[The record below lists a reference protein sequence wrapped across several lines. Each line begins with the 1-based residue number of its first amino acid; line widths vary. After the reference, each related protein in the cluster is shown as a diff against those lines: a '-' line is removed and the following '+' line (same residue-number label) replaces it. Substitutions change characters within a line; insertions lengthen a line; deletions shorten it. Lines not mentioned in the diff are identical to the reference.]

1 MEEKGEIRQEIE
13 KLREIIHYHDYR
25 YYVLNSPEISDAE
38 YDALMRKL
46 EELESKYPE
55 FVTPDSPTQRVAGKP
70 QEAFPSFVHSRPLLS
85 LNNAFSDEEIRE
97 FDQRVKRWLGEDKVE
112 YVVELKIDGLA
123 VNLRYENGI
132 FVRGGTRGDGLTGE
146 DVTPN
151 LKTIRSIP
159 LKLQGPTPPQ
169 IIEVQGE
176 IFMPKKDF
184 EKLNAE
190 RRSSGEVPFANTRN
204 AAAGSLRQLDPNITA
219 KRHLDIFV
227 YSAFFIE
234 SDYQPETHWQALQ
247 CLKKLGFKVNP
258 HSKLVSSIDE
268 IIATHKEWEEKR
280 KSLDYDIDGL
290 VVKVNSLRQQ
300 ERLGATT
307 KSPRWAIAFKFQP
320 TYGLTR
326 VIDIEVNV
334 GRTGTLTPV
343 AVLEPVEVGGVVIKR
358 ATLHNEDEIRRK
370 DVRIGDWVTVGRA
383 GEVIP
388 EIVRVIKEKR
398 TGEEKVFT
406 MPKKCP
412 VCGSQVYREEGEV
425 AWRCINA
432 SCPAQIKERIK
443 HWASR
448 AAMDIE
454 GLGEKIVDQLVD
466 KGLVKSISDLYRL
479 TKGQLE
485 KLERMGPKSAEN
497 LINALERS
505 KKRSLS
511 RFIFALGIRHV
522 GEYIAQLLAENLKD
536 IQKLREA
543 KKEDLL
549 RIEGIGPIVADSI
562 VQFFANPENQ
572 KMIDELLNLGI
583 EPQTPEEKP
592 KSSFFTD
599 KVFVVTGALER
610 FSRDEVKKIIEE
622 KGGKAANAVSS
633 RTDFLI
639 VGKNPGSKLKEAEN
653 RKIPILIEEEF
664 YKILDQERQVSFRKE
679 R

>member
-653 RKIPILIEEEF
+653 RKIPILTEEEF

>member
-151 LKTIRSIP
+151 LRTIRSIP
-159 LKLQGPTPPQ
+159 LKLQGSTPPQ

-234 SDYQPETHWQALQ
+234 SDYQPETHWQVLQ

-653 RKIPILIEEEF
+653 RKIPILTEEEF

>member
-55 FVTPDSPTQRVAGKP
+55 FVTPDSPTQRIAGKP

-599 KVFVVTGALER
+599 KIFVVTGALER

-653 RKIPILIEEEF
+653 RKIPILTEEEF

>member
-1 MEEKGEIRQEIE
+1 VVPVEEKEKVRREIE

-46 EELESKYPE
+46 EELEQKYPE
-55 FVTPDSPTQRVAGKP
+55 FITPDSPTQRVAGKP
-70 QEAFPSFVHSRPLLS
+70 QEAFPPFIHSRPLLS

-97 FDQRVKRWLGEDKVE
+97 FDRRVKRWLGENEIE

-123 VNLRYENGI
+123 VNLRYENGV

-151 LKTIRSIP
+151 LRTIRSIP
-159 LKLQGPTPPQ
+159 LRLQGSAPPR

-176 IFMPKKDF
+176 VFMPKKDF
-184 EKLNAE
+184 EKLNEE
-190 RRSSGEVPFANTRN
+190 RKNNGEVPFANTRN
-204 AAAGSLRQLDPNITA
+204 AAAGSLRQLDPSITA

-234 SDYQPETHWQALQ
+234 SDYQPETHWEALQ
-247 CLKKLGFKVNP
+247 YLKELGFKVNP
-258 HSKLVSSIDE
+258 HSTLVSSVEEVIRL
-268 IIATHKEWEEKR
+268 HKEWEEKR

-300 ERLGATT
+300 EKLGATT

-320 TYGLTR
+320 TYGITR

-370 DVRIGDWVTVGRA
+370 DVRIGDWVVVGRA

-388 EIVRVIKEKR
+388 EIVKVIKER
-398 TGEEKVFT
+398 RSGEEKFFT
-406 MPKKCP
+406 MPDKCP
-412 VCGSQVYREEGEV
+412 VCGSRVYREEGEV

-454 GLGEKIVDQLVD
+454 GLGEKIVEQLVD
-466 KGLVKSISDLYRL
+466 TGLVKSIPDLYRL
-479 TKGQLE
+479 TKSQLE
-485 KLERMGPKSAEN
+485 RLERMGPKSAEN

-505 KKRSLS
+505 KKRPLF

-522 GEYIAQLLAENLKD
+522 GEYIAQLLAKHFKD
-536 IQKLREA
+536 IQKLRKA
-543 KKEDLL
+543 TKEDLL
-549 RIEGIGPIVADSI
+549 KIEGIGPIVADSI
-562 VQFFANPENQ
+562 AQFFANPENQ
-572 KMIDELLNLGI
+572 RMIDELLNLGI
-583 EPQTPEEKP
+583 EPQPLEEKP
-592 KSSFFTD
+592 KSSFFAD
-599 KVFVVTGALER
+599 KTFVITGALER
-610 FSRDEVKKIIEE
+610 FSRDEAKSIIEE
-622 KGGKAANAVSS
+622 RGGKVANTVSS

-639 VGKNPGSKLKEAEN
+639 VGKNPGSKLREAES
-653 RKIPILIEEEF
+653 RKIPILTEEEF
-664 YKILDQERQVSFRKE
+664 YRILDQEG
-679 R
+679 

>member
-1 MEEKGEIRQEIE
+1 MEEKEKIRQEIE

-70 QEAFPSFVHSRPLLS
+70 QEAFPPFVHSRPLLS
-85 LNNAFSDEEIRE
+85 LNNAFSEEEMRE
-97 FDQRVKRWLGEDKVE
+97 FDRRVKRWLGENEVE

-159 LKLQGPTPPQ
+159 LKLRGSKPPQ

-176 IFMPKKDF
+176 IFMPKEEF
-184 EKLNAE
+184 EKLNEE
-190 RRSSGEVPFANTRN
+190 RRKSGEIPFANTRN

-234 SDYQPETHWQALQ
+234 SDYQPETHWQVLQ
-247 CLKKLGFKVNP
+247 YLKELGFKLNP

-268 IIATHKEWEEKR
+268 IIAMHKEWEERR

-300 ERLGATT
+300 ERLGTTT

-320 TYGLTR
+320 TYGLTQ
-326 VIDIEVNV
+326 VIAIEVNV

-370 DVRIGDWVTVGRA
+370 DVRIGDWVIVGRA

-412 VCGSQVYREEGEV
+412 ACGSQVYREEGEV

-432 SCPAQIKERIK
+432 SCPAQIKERIR

-454 GLGEKIVDQLVD
+454 GLGEKLVEQLVD
-466 KGLVKSISDLYRL
+466 KGLVKSIPDLYRL
-479 TKGQLE
+479 TKNQLE
-485 KLERMGPKSAEN
+485 KLERMGSKSAEN
-497 LINALERS
+497 LIEALERS
-505 KKRSLS
+505 KKRPLS
-511 RFIFALGIRHV
+511 KFIFALGIRHV

-536 IQKLREA
+536 IQKLRKA
-543 KKEDLL
+543 KREDLL

-572 KMIDELLNLGI
+572 KMIDELLSLGI
-583 EPQTPEEKP
+583 EPQAPEEKP
-592 KSSFFTD
+592 KSSFFAG

-622 KGGKAANAVSS
+622 KGGKVANAVSS
-633 RTDFLI
+633 RTDFLV
-639 VGKNPGSKLKEAEN
+639 VGKNPGSKLREAEN
-653 RKIPILIEEEF
+653 RKIPILTEEEF
-664 YKILDQERQVSFRKE
+664 YKILDQEG
-679 R
+679 